1 MTTTN
6 PTLLVRVAAKHREA
20 TDICSFELADP
31 DGRPLPPFTAGAHI
45 DVHLGDGLLRPYS
58 LCNDPAERHRYRIAV
73 LLEPA
78 SRGGS
83 AAMHRLEVGAVLR
96 IGHPRNLFPL
106 VEDGGHSALFAGGI
120 GITPILC
127 MAERLAGIGAPFTL
141 HYCTRSAGRTAF
153 AARIRSSAFADRV
166 HIHHDDGP
174 DAGTLDLRAAVAAWR
189 PDAGHLYV
197 CGPAGFIDA
206 VLAAARAAGWPEQ
219 RLHREFFAPPASA
232 ADGDGRAFEVQIA
245 SSGAVIPVHPHQT
258 IVSALAAAGIDVPVS
273 CEQGIC
279 GTCRTGVVAGI
290 PDHRDMFLT
299 DDEKSRSDQI
309 LPCCSR
315 SKSARLVLDL

>member
-6 PTLLVRVAAKHREA
+6 PTLLVRVSGKQVEA
-20 TDICSFELADP
+20 TDIRSFELVDP
-31 DGRPLPPFTAGAHI
+31 EGRPLPPFTAGAHI
-45 DVHLGDGLLRPYS
+45 DVHLGDGLVRPYS
-58 LCNDPAERHRYRIAV
+58 LCNDPAERHRYQLAV
-73 LLEPA
+73 LLDPA

-83 AAMHRLEVGAVLR
+83 AAMHRLEVGSVIR
-96 IGHPRNLFPL
+96 IGRPRNLFPL
-106 VEDGGHSALFAGGI
+106 VEDGGHSVLFAGGI

-141 HYCTRSAGRTAF
+141 HYGTRSAERTAF
-153 AARIRSSAFADRV
+153 AARIRSSAFADRA

-174 DAGTLDLRAAVAAWR
+174 DAGRLDLRAAVAAWR
-189 PDAGHLYV
+189 PDQGHLYV
-197 CGPAGFIDA
+197 CGPAGFIEA
-206 VLAAARAAGWPEQ
+206 VLGAARAAGWPEE
-219 RLHREFFAPPASA
+219 RLHREFFAPPAA
-232 ADGDGRAFEVQIA
+232 ADGDDAAFEVQIA
-245 SSGAVIPVHPHQT
+245 SSGAVIPVLPHQT
-258 IVSALAAAGIDVPVS
+258 IVAALAAAGIDVPVS

-299 DDEKSRSDQI
+299 DDEKSRSDWM

-315 SKSARLVLDL
+315 SKSSRLVLDL